1 MTRLP
6 AGEPQY
12 ATGSSLPASQGDASR
27 RPALDRLDERL
38 SKSLLGLPPGFAGG
52 IWGRMCAPSRGEK
65 PVKMFAIFFAL
76 ASVLVLGT
84 LAQSPA
90 SPPSWA
96 FPVNPPDF
104 KESADH
110 GGLRHVPNSNAGF
123 TLTQAR
129 DFFFAP
135 DWHPDD
141 HPPMPEIV
149 AHGRKPDV
157 PACGFCHRADGPGGP
172 ENSSLAGLPEAYIV
186 QQVADFKSGARKTSV
201 PARLPFALMASLA
214 KAATDAE
221 VASAATYFS
230 SLKPRKIITVIETNE
245 VPKTYVAEWILAAV
259 NDRDKE
265 PIGNRIIEVPKDLGR
280 FDSRD
285 SRAEFIACV
294 PVGSVAKGEVLAKTG
309 GNGKTTQCS
318 ICHGPNLKGLGPI
331 PGIAGRSPSY
341 IVRQLYDIQHGA
353 RTGPASPLMT
363 GVVTK
368 LNEDDF
374 VSLAA
379 YAASLAP

>member
-1 MTRLP
+1 M
-6 AGEPQY
+6 GE
-12 ATGSSLPASQGDASR
+12 
-27 RPALDRLDERL
+27 
-38 SKSLLGLPPGFAGG
+38 
-52 IWGRMCAPSRGEK
+52 M
-65 PVKMFAIFFAL
+65 PVKMFAIFFAV
-76 ASVLVLGT
+76 ASVLVLGA

-104 KESADH
+104 KESADD
-110 GGLRHVPNSNAGF
+110 GTIRHVPNSTAGF

-141 HPPMPEIV
+141 HPPMPEV
-149 AHGRKPDV
+149 VTRGRKPDV
-157 PACGFCHRADGPGGP
+157 PACGYCHRADGPGGP

-186 QQVADFKSGARKTSV
+186 QQVADFKSGARQTSV

-245 VPKTYVAEWILAAV
+245 VPKTYVAGWFLAPV
-259 NDRDKE
+259 NHRDKE
-265 PIGNRIIEVPKDLGR
+265 PIGNRIIETPKDLER
-280 FDSRD
+280 FESRD
-285 SRAEFIACV
+285 THAEFIAYV
-294 PVGSVAKGEVLAKTG
+294 PVGSITKGETLAKTG
-309 GNGKTTQCS
+309 GKGKTTQCS
-318 ICHGPNLKGLGPI
+318 VCHGPDLKGLAQI

-353 RTGPASPLMT
+353 RTGPGSPPMA
-363 GVVTK
+363 GVVAK